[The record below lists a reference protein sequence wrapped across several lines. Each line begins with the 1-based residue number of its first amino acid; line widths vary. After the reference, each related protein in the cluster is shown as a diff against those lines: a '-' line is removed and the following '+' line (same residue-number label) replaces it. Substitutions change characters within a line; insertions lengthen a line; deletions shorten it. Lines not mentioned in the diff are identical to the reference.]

1 VGQFATLSVSRLG
14 GLTTINIGTPSDKVV
29 RVACEGDVT
38 LKIFDLSTT
47 PLYTII
53 PSIMSLNKDYIFKVL
68 NGIQK
73 KVSGV
78 PGKNP
83 KAVEL
88 YSLLVGAR
96 RMIDNF
102 DESMKQTIFSYYTIK
117 ENQYAINKFNKKQ
130 IQHIPALMHSMQN
143 SDDELVF
150 ELCKVEGST
159 FAELTSKMFLFS
171 KMSLTDDISEVLPL
185 LAQFLKVRKG
195 FTGDTRETPIPNAS
209 KGFNG
214 GVDLWTCYVSQMGSA
229 PQNIIDLLGLTM
241 FRHIGL
247 RLSDMEIIILFTEL
261 LHSKI
266 PLNEGVKEV
275 LEELLSRDFVALDQM
290 NMYSDPTCMSMWQT
304 SKLIRNIPLIN
315 RAKSEIT
322 AFIFLFQTW
331 FLDSNPDDLSFEKM
345 AEIFGFDF
353 KFLHDKSLKALNE
366 SIKLSM
372 TGFDFR
378 KWSWIVNS
386 TWSKKVGPHG
396 YTVIVQREKEDLL
409 SVFKGLYNSNLEPT
423 EEKYTEK
430 FENFV
435 DFMKSNGIEFKE
447 CPCCNNLYL
456 WSLVNEVTESCNVC
470 SSSVCLSCIK
480 TIYQTDPVEGHV
492 LNMSSVSCINC
503 RTVFPTMTNRF
514 PEGTLVEDIVS
525 HSNEFYSCCVRGCRN
540 FVHVQQ
546 EGVGCANRLDT
557 VVDTF
562 CTTHDY
568 MNTGVAPEMY
578 KECPGCHAMV
588 MKSDGCN
595 HMTCNCGAEFCMCQG
610 CPYVK
615 PVDEVYTHPFYC
627 RYGISDHE
635 TRFVL
640 ETILRD
646 LSHNING
653 GVIPQELVQSILI
666 RMQQIMYQ
674 GIVTPLRAGL
684 WELSDYMNL
693 TTPNAEM
700 LTTILY
706 NIEAHLNVDF
716 PFTDVLS

>member
-1 VGQFATLSVSRLG
+1 VGQFATLSVSQLG
-14 GLTTINIGTPSDKVV
+14 GLTTINIGNPSDKVL
-29 RVACEGDVT
+29 RVVCEGGVT
-38 LKIFDLSTT
+38 LQIFGISSI

-53 PSIMSLNKDYIFKVL
+53 PSIMMLNKDYIFKVL

-73 KVSGV
+73 KVSEV

-96 RMIDNF
+96 RMIDNVN
-102 DESMKQTIFSYYTIK
+102 ESVKQTIFSYYTIK
-117 ENQYAINKFNKKQ
+117 ENKYAINKFNKKQ
-130 IQHIPALMHSMQN
+130 IQHIPDLMHSMQN

-185 LAQFLKVRKG
+185 VAQFLKVRKG

-214 GVDLWTCYVSQMGSA
+214 GVNLWTCYVSQMGAA
-229 PQNIIDLLGLTM
+229 PDNIIDLLGLTM

-304 SKLIRNIPLIN
+304 SKLIPNIPIIK
-315 RAKSEIT
+315 RAKSEIA
-322 AFIFLFQTW
+322 AFICLFQTW
-331 FLDSNPDDLSFEKM
+331 FMDSNPGDLSFEKM
-345 AEIFGFDF
+345 AELFGFDF
-353 KFLHDKSLKALNE
+353 KFLHEKSLKVLNE
-366 SIKLSM
+366 SLKSSM
-372 TGFDFR
+372 TGFDFS
-378 KWSWIVNS
+378 KWTWIVNS
-386 TWSKKVGPHG
+386 VWTKKMGPHG
-396 YTVIVQREKEDLL
+396 HLTIVERGELDLL
-409 SVFKGLYNSNLEPT
+409 SVFKGLYNATLEPT

-430 FENFV
+430 FENLV
-435 DFMKSNGIEFKE
+435 DFMKSKGIEFKE
-447 CPCCNNLYL
+447 CPCCNNLYI

-470 SSSVCLSCIK
+470 SSSVCLSCTK

-492 LNMSSVSCINC
+492 LNMCSVSCICC
-503 RTVFPTMTNRF
+503 RTILPSLIQRF
-514 PEGTLVEDIVS
+514 PEDTPVEDIVS
-525 HSNEFYSCCVRGCRN
+525 HSNEFYSCCVHGCRN

-546 EGVGCANRLDT
+546 EGVGCADRPDT

-562 CTTHDY
+562 CATHEY
-568 MNTGVAPEMY
+568 MNTSVSREMC
-578 KECPGCHAMV
+578 KECPGCHVMV
-588 MKSDGCN
+588 SKSDGCN
-595 HMTCNCGAEFCMCQG
+595 HMTCSCGTEFCICHG
-610 CPYVK
+610 CSYVK
-615 PVDEVYTHPFYC
+615 PEGEVYTHPFYC
-627 RYGISDHE
+627 RYGVSDHE

-646 LSHNING
+646 LRHNTLG
-653 GVIPQELVQSILI
+653 GVIPQELVESVLT
-666 RMQQIMYQ
+666 RMQQIVYQ

-684 WELSDYMNL
+684 WDLSDYMNL
-693 TTPNAEM
+693 TTPDVEM
-700 LTTILY
+700 LSTILG

-716 PFTDVLS
+716 PLTEVLS